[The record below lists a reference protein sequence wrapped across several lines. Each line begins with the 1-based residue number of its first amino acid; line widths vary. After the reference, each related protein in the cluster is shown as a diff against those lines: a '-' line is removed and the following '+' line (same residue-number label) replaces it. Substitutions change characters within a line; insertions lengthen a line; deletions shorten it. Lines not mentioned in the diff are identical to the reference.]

1 MRIVKGLMMKKKIGM
16 TPVKKI
22 LIFLLIGYLLLT
34 VLPRPQSVEGE
45 NKLRKESFGS
55 PILIAHGGGNHE
67 FPDNTLEA
75 FYNAYSIDDRVMME
89 TDVNLTKDGV
99 VILSHDTTLDRKTNL
114 TNALIIETNYAD
126 LVSDEVDFAY
136 QNEVVPNSNGFNV
149 SGVFNTYKNFL
160 DETVTPLDVTY
171 PDGVVARHETKF
183 LVTTLED
190 LITSFPD
197 NPINVEIKQT
207 GDTGLLAL
215 AAVVT
220 LLEDLDDVYNT
231 YDRVVLVTFHS
242 EVYEQMKVYQKDG
255 HPELMIAPETNGVIK
270 FYALFLTGLTVFFN
284 EPIAV
289 LQIPTEQYGLS
300 LSTKALIR
308 IAHRHNIAVHY
319 WTIDDADEM
328 RRLLDNGA
336 DGIMTNRPSVLKVVL
351 NSYID

>member
-1 MRIVKGLMMKKKIGM
+1 MKKLTKM
-16 TPVKKI
+16 TTFKKV
-22 LIFLLIGYLLLT
+22 LIIIFISYLLLT
-34 VLPRPQSVEGE
+34 VLPRPQSVNGE
-45 NKLRKESFGS
+45 NTLRKESYGS

-75 FYNAYSIDDRVMME
+75 FYNAYSIDSRVMME

-114 TNALIIETNYAD
+114 LNAPVIEINYAD
-126 LVSDEVDFAY
+126 LVADEVDFGY

-149 SGVFNTYKNFL
+149 TGVLNTYNNYL
-160 DETVTPLDVTY
+160 GETVTPLDVTY
-171 PDGVVARHETKF
+171 PDGVIARHETKF

-190 LITSFPD
+190 LIVSFPD

-207 GDTGLLAL
+207 GETGLLAL
-215 AAVVT
+215 EAVV
-220 LLEDLDDVYNT
+220 LLMEELNEDFNT
-231 YDRVVLVTFHS
+231 YERVVLVTFHS

-255 HPELMIAPETNGVIK
+255 YEDLMIAPETNGVIK

-300 LSTKALIR
+300 LSTKAIIR

-336 DGIMTNRPSVLKVVL
+336 DGIMTNRPSILKEVL
-351 NSYID
+351 NEYID